1 MILWCLSMCEPT
13 LPPQSGRRSAG
24 SSKSGKRSRKSSAK
38 SVKSQGSESGSQKD
52 KHREEQEGTLYK
64 PTTTTTTTTAL
75 FSPQMLKI
83 IIVYSRF
90 TQLQNKEDHGHPKI
104 AGASRVK

>member
-1 MILWCLSMCEPT
+1 MAFCHGVYSCANYFGIRVRMSIWSTQAHIILVCAGAYLFGLC
-13 LPPQSGRRSAG
+13 RRCHFG
-24 SSKSGKRSRKSSAK
+24 
-38 SVKSQGSESGSQKD
+38 V
-52 KHREEQEGTLYK
+52 T
-64 PTTTTTTTTAL
+64 TTTTTTTTAL

-90 TQLQNKEDHGHPKI
+90 TQLQIKEDHGHPKI

>member
-1 MILWCLSMCEPT
+1 MQNYVLLFILFMII
-13 LPPQSGRRSAG
+13 G
-24 SSKSGKRSRKSSAK
+24 SSATFLKY
-38 SVKSQGSESGSQKD
+38 
-52 KHREEQEGTLYK
+52 L
-64 PTTTTTTTTAL
+64 TTTTTTTAL

>member
-1 MILWCLSMCEPT
+1 MDCKE
-13 LPPQSGRRSAG
+13 
-24 SSKSGKRSRKSSAK
+24 
-38 SVKSQGSESGSQKD
+38 
-52 KHREEQEGTLYK
+52 
-64 PTTTTTTTTAL
+64 TTTTTTTAL

>member
-1 MILWCLSMCEPT
+1 MLKITCVVPTEVQPPALTIRLST
-13 LPPQSGRRSAG
+13 NFVLS
-24 SSKSGKRSRKSSAK
+24 
-38 SVKSQGSESGSQKD
+38 
-52 KHREEQEGTLYK
+52 
-64 PTTTTTTTTAL
+64 TTTTTTAL

>member
-1 MILWCLSMCEPT
+1 MI
-13 LPPQSGRRSAG
+13 G
-24 SSKSGKRSRKSSAK
+24 SRARAAFGKFFNK
-38 SVKSQGSESGSQKD
+38 QQ
-52 KHREEQEGTLYK
+52 QQQ
-64 PTTTTTTTTAL
+64 TAL

>member
-1 MILWCLSMCEPT
+1 MSQLVKHVDKMP
-13 LPPQSGRRSAG
+13 
-24 SSKSGKRSRKSSAK
+24 SKLQKSN
-38 SVKSQGSESGSQKD
+38 VDLIMQQ
-52 KHREEQEGTLYK
+52 Q
-64 PTTTTTTTTAL
+64 TTTTTAL

>member
-1 MILWCLSMCEPT
+1 MAGRLSGTGGRDCSLRGWPGVCNEVIAGIAANLKLCEVGAFIISP
-13 LPPQSGRRSAG
+13 G
-24 SSKSGKRSRKSSAK
+24 SYYSEGKGAVVGIYIDNNK
-38 SVKSQGSESGSQKD
+38 
-52 KHREEQEGTLYK
+52 
-64 PTTTTTTTTAL
+64 TTTTAL

-90 TQLQNKEDHGHPKI
+90 TQLQNNEDHGHPKI

>member
-1 MILWCLSMCEPT
+1 MFLLEYERQNFGLVAISGCSGWWSLTILSNSRIADQT
-13 LPPQSGRRSAG
+13 L
-24 SSKSGKRSRKSSAK
+24 
-38 SVKSQGSESGSQKD
+38 
-52 KHREEQEGTLYK
+52 
-64 PTTTTTTTTAL
+64 TTTATTTAL

>member
-1 MILWCLSMCEPT
+1 MWGWNL
-13 LPPQSGRRSAG
+13 
-24 SSKSGKRSRKSSAK
+24 KRALH
-38 SVKSQGSESGSQKD
+38 VQLE
-52 KHREEQEGTLYK
+52 TVYL
-64 PTTTTTTTTAL
+64 AL

>member
-1 MILWCLSMCEPT
+1 MKEKSATVNLLKAATRFFRGKEGLLLPLEAKHNWESVESVVTEGMGY
-13 LPPQSGRRSAG
+13 LPP
-24 SSKSGKRSRKSSAK
+24 
-38 SVKSQGSESGSQKD
+38 
-52 KHREEQEGTLYK
+52 
-64 PTTTTTTTTAL
+64 PTTTTTAL

-83 IIVYSRF
+83 IIVYSRL

>member
-64 PTTTTTTTTAL
+64 P
-75 FSPQMLKI
+75 SQMGTRI
-83 IIVYSRF
+83 HVS
-90 TQLQNKEDHGHPKI
+90 
-104 AGASRVK
+104 

>member
-1 MILWCLSMCEPT
+1 M
-13 LPPQSGRRSAG
+13 
-24 SSKSGKRSRKSSAK
+24 KRNLHYAN
-38 SVKSQGSESGSQKD
+38 QNA
-52 KHREEQEGTLYK
+52 
-64 PTTTTTTTTAL
+64 TTTTTAL